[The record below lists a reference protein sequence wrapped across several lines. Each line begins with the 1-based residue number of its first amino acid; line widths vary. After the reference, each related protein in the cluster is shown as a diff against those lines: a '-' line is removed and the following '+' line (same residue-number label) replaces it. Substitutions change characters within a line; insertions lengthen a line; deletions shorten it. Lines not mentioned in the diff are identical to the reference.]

1 MSLSFH
7 LGDIF
12 QIMNIFNKGVLAQF
26 LQMYFS
32 CATYHIN
39 NFFSHF
45 INRLLLSMLNQFV
58 MTLKI
63 PPVKILHI
71 LLHLHKIDHSVDQI
85 QFAFELLYRFVHKN
99 SINFAVKIECYNA
112 TDNVFI
118 IVNKCQNISHQFLK
132 NCRGLSGLMSGKYSS
147 LK

>member
-39 NFFSHF
+39 NFFRHF
-45 INRLLLSMLNQFV
+45 INRLLLSMLNPIRDDAQKY
-58 MTLKI
+58 LQL
-63 PPVKILHI
+63 KILHI

-99 SINFAVKIECYNA
+99 SINFAVK
-112 TDNVFI
+112 
-118 IVNKCQNISHQFLK
+118 
-132 NCRGLSGLMSGKYSS
+132 LSVITLRTMPLLS
-147 LK
+147 